1 MHVYI
6 YDGFLGEHK
15 FSKKLAKI
23 ETRLTD
29 LGLNGKICRLGV
41 IKNYQDLII
50 GEIRR
55 GAKTVIAV
63 GNDETL
69 SKVIN
74 SLGGYDIPVGFIP
87 VGKEKNS
94 IAEYLGIELELA
106 ACDTLSARR
115 LTKVDLAQAN
125 QYYFLTEAS
134 ISGKDTLVGIEK
146 DFSIEAPNSALIKI
160 INLPLTHK
168 PSDLARFNPN
178 DGQLELYI
186 KTEEDSG
193 FMKKRSFGESI
204 FTAEK
209 FYIENSKQQTLMLD
223 NSVGIIPPVEIKLAK
238 QTITIIVGKGRSF

>member
-6 YDGFLGEHK
+6 YDGFLGNHK
-15 FSKKLAKI
+15 YSKILAKI

-41 IKNYQDLII
+41 IKNYQDLIM

-55 GAKTVIAV
+55 GAKTIIAV

-74 SLGGYDIPVGFIP
+74 SMGGYDIPIGFIP

-94 IAEYLGIELELA
+94 IAAYLGIEPELA
-106 ACDTLSARR
+106 ACDILSARR
-115 LTKVDLAQAN
+115 LTKLDLAQAN

-134 ISGKDTLVGIEK
+134 ISGKDTLVALEK
-146 DFSIEAPNSALIKI
+146 GFSIEAPNSALIKI
-160 INLPLTHK
+160 INLPLTHDK
-168 PSDLARFNPN
+168 NDLARFNPN

-193 FMKKRSFGESI
+193 FLKKKVFGESI
-204 FTAEK
+204 FTAER
-209 FYIENSKQQTLMLD
+209 FFIENKKQQTLLLD

-238 QTITIIVGKGRSF
+238 QSVTLIVGKSRAF